1 MMKYYEI
8 ILPRRVAFTE
18 NEVYYVEAEN
28 ETEAFAKV
36 NDGMYEPEYEDAGD
50 YETIN
55 TYEPEIKEIPREV
68 TA

>member
-1 MMKYYEI
+1 MKRYEI
-8 ILPRRVAFTE
+8 IIPKRVAFTE

-50 YETIN
+50 YETID
-55 TYEPEIKEIPREV
+55 TYETEIKEIKDEKV
-68 TA
+68 